1 MDLAESI
8 LLLIEKV
15 RSEMKNKTMDYIL
28 GFITGIAVSLALYS
42 CTSPLNAD
50 DVYSTRGNSEF
61 YPLYVKV
68 VE

>member
-1 MDLAESI
+1 
-8 LLLIEKV
+8 
-15 RSEMKNKTMDYIL
+15 MKNKTMDYIL

-68 VE
+68 VD